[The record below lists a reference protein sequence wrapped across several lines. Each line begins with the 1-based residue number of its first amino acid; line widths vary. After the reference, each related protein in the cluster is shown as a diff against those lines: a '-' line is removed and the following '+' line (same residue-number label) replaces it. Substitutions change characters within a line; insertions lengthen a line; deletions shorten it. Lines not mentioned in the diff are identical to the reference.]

1 VSFLYPFDAN
11 LNGDHM
17 PTVIVEG
24 PKIDVEKK
32 RELVRRITEVIKEVY
47 GIPHVTVLIKENPP
61 ENVGI
66 DGELLLDKK
75 RG

>member
-1 VSFLYPFDAN
+1 
-11 LNGDHM
+11 M

-47 GIPHVTVLIKENPP
+47 EIPHVTVLIKENPP

-75 RG
+75 RGEGVD